1 METFQLVVFIV
12 GAAITGIIALGSIA
26 PHLMDEKTRKVMEM
40 QHLNDGLD
48 FHDETPLNKAP
59 KNNKEYILND
69 GSTVTIDPTE
79 TEVEEKEVFDPF
91 GDEVLKPQ
99 KSPIERM
106 GGGIAEV
113 IRKRREE
120 GVF

>member
-1 METFQLVVFIV
+1 MNFFEIAILIV
-12 GAAITGIIALGSIA
+12 GGVVLFIIGLAYIA
-26 PHLMDEKTRKVMEM
+26 PYLVDEETRQILQMQDEM
-40 QHLNDGLD
+40 IL
-48 FHDETPLNKAP
+48 ETEGPPTLNKAP
-59 KNNKEYILND
+59 TNNKEYILND
-69 GSTVTIDPTE
+69 GSTVTIDAAK

-99 KSPIERM
+99 KSPSERM
-106 GGGIAEV
+106 GGGIAEI